1 MKNTMSLYITK
12 SKEKTNITRL
22 IFTPRKSMLKLSF
35 LLFSIICLVQIP
47 AYANNSFFFP
57 KGKMVPAAI
66 QAQHSEYIP
75 DGSMLPT
82 FKQYQMIYY
91 IPEIIKDGDII
102 IYNTNGHI
110 SVGRVIGVPED
121 TVKISGNEL
130 YVNNKV
136 VPQKYIGKFIYR
148 PTGKGARGL
157 AIPTKEYSQVLG
169 GVDFKV
175 IEFDTPEAS
184 MDFGPTVVKA
194 NTYYILGDNRDN
206 SKDSRFNG
214 LVSINNII
222 GVVHPVVFS
231 PNDLWSLY
239 HMNEVMFVKNLTG
252 KYIYI
257 YGSISNIK
265 IYHHKHAEVVF
276 NGNDT
281 TIGEGV
287 DCIMGDEND
296 VYGLESGQRILVG
309 GRISKMH
316 GLHLNDVGL
325 YNCTLETGG
334 LQK

>member
-1 MKNTMSLYITK
+1 MKNTISFYMTR
-12 SKEKTNITRL
+12 SKEKTNIKRL
-22 IFTPRKSMLKLSF
+22 IFTHHNAMLKFGLLLSY
-35 LLFSIICLVQIP
+35 IICLVQLP

-57 KGKMVPAAI
+57 KGKMVPAEI
-66 QAQHSEYIP
+66 QAQHSKYIP
-75 DGSMLPT
+75 YGSMLPT
-82 FKQYQMIYY
+82 IKQYQMIYY
-91 IPEIIKDGDII
+91 IPETIKDGDII
-102 IYNTNGHI
+102 MYNTNGQI
-110 SVGRVIGVPED
+110 AVGRVVGMPGD
-121 TVKISGNEL
+121 TIKISGNEL

-169 GVDFKV
+169 SVDFNV

-194 NTYYILGDNRDN
+194 NAYYILGDNRDN

-231 PNDLWSLY
+231 SNDLWSLY

-276 NGNDT
+276 NGNDM

-287 DCIMGDEND
+287 DCIMGNEND

-316 GLHLNDVGL
+316 GLHLNDVSL
-325 YNCTLETGG
+325 YNCTLETGA